1 MTSPNSPKTMLI
13 KSGLHSQ
20 KDVFFNTLTPR
31 SNQQIA
37 KQMGDENTQTFQV
50 EVVILIKHQILITN
64 LQGNVWQREGRIND
78 QILGVKGLKYLKL
91 LI

>member
-1 MTSPNSPKTMLI
+1 MLI

>member
-1 MTSPNSPKTMLI
+1 MLI

-64 LQGNVWQREGRIND
+64 LQGNVWRQEGRI
-78 QILGVKGLKYLKL
+78 
-91 LI
+91 